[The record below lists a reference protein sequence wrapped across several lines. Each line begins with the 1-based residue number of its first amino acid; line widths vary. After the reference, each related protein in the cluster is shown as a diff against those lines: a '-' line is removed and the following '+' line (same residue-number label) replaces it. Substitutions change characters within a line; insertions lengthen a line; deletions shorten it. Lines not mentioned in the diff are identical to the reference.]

1 MRALPTFRSSPFTGF
16 GIRISSR
23 WPTCRPALAIRYSRR
38 IHGAHSMRGLILG
51 LAALVVPSP
60 FAQAAGDSA
69 AGRAVVMVKCQ
80 VCHGKDGL
88 GTVADAPNIAGQKYD
103 YLVHSLMA
111 YKTGGRRSAAM
122 SAAVNGLSKDDIANV
137 AAYYAAI
144 KFTIEVP

>member
-1 MRALPTFRSSPFTGF
+1 
-16 GIRISSR
+16 
-23 WPTCRPALAIRYSRR
+23 
-38 IHGAHSMRGLILG
+38 MRGLILG
-51 LAALVVPSP
+51 LAALVATSP
-60 FAQAAGDSA
+60 LAQAAGDSA

-122 SAAVNGLSKDDIANV
+122 SAAVNGLSKEDIANV

-144 KFTIEVP
+144 KFTIEVPE